1 MAAVVFDLDGTLV
14 DSARD
19 LAASGNALL
28 GEYARPPLPAD
39 AIAAMVGDGAR
50 VLVQRLFD
58 VAGITAPVDEGLA
71 RFLALYDARLLD
83 TTRPYDGIPD
93 LLETLARRGTPMAV
107 LTNKPRAMSQRLLAG
122 LGLDRYFTDVFGGD
136 GPFPRKPDP
145 AGLIHLRDAAGGRA
159 VMVGDSPADL
169 HTALAAG
176 VPACL
181 VRYGFGFAKLSGE
194 ERRRAAWII
203 DEPRQLAELVAR
215 WDAETSGSRQSL
227 NGSS

>member
-1 MAAVVFDLDGTLV
+1 MGAVVFDLDGTLV
-14 DSARD
+14 DSSQD

-39 AIAAMVGDGAR
+39 AIATMVGEGAR
-50 VLVQRLFD
+50 VLVERLFD
-58 VAGITAPVDEGLA
+58 AAGIDAPVDEGLA
-71 RFLALYDARLLD
+71 RYLALYDKRLLD
-83 TTRPYDGIPD
+83 TTRPYGGIPE
-93 LLETLARRGTPMAV
+93 LLETFAQRGTPMAV
-107 LTNKPRAMSQRLLAG
+107 LTNKPRAMSRRLLDE
-122 LGLDRYFTDVFGGD
+122 LGLTRYFTEIFGGD

-169 HTALAAG
+169 HAALAAG

-181 VRYGFGFAKLSGE
+181 VRYGFGFGKLSDE

-203 DEPRQLAELVAR
+203 DDPNELPGLVAQ
-215 WDAETSGSRQSL
+215 WEADASP
-227 NGSS
+227 

>member
-14 DSARD
+14 DSVQD

-28 GEYARPPLPAD
+28 GEYGRPPLAAD

-71 RFLALYDARLLD
+71 RFLALYDERLVD
-83 TTRPYDGIPD
+83 ATRPYDGVPE
-93 LLETLARRGTPMAV
+93 LLEALAQRGMPMAV
-107 LTNKPRAMSQRLLAG
+107 LTNKPRAMSRRLLDE
-122 LGLDRYFTDVFGGD
+122 LGLSRYFTDVFGGD
-136 GPFPRKPDP
+136 GPFARKPDP

-159 VMVGDSPADL
+159 MMVGDSPADL
-169 HTALAAG
+169 HTALAAA

-181 VRYGFGFAKLSGE
+181 VRYGFGFGKLSE
-194 ERRRAAWII
+194 EEIRRASWII
-203 DEPRQLAELVAR
+203 DEPRELLELVAQWEAGAR
-215 WDAETSGSRQSL
+215 R
-227 NGSS
+227 

>member
-19 LAASGNALL
+19 LAAAGNALL
-28 GEYARPPLPAD
+28 AEYAHPPLQDA
-39 AIAAMVGDGAR
+39 AIAAMVGEGAR

-58 VAGITAPVDEGLA
+58 AAGIDAPIDEGLA
-71 RFLALYDARLLD
+71 RFLAAYDARLLD
-83 TTRPYDGIPD
+83 TTRPYDGIPE
-93 LLETLARRGTPMAV
+93 LLEALARRRLPMAV
-107 LTNKPRAMSQRLLAG
+107 LTNKPRAMSRRLVDG
-122 LGLDRYFTDVFGGD
+122 LGLAHYFTDVYGGD

-159 VMVGDSPADL
+159 LLVGDSPTDL

-181 VRYGFGFAKLSGE
+181 VRYGFGFGKLSE
-194 ERRRAAWII
+194 DERRQATWIV
-203 DEPRQLAELVAR
+203 DEPRELPGLVAQ
-215 WDAETSGSRQSL
+215 WEAGSPP
-227 NGSS
+227 